1 MTTTLP
7 RASAILGAARTLAA
21 KLLLTV
27 PIDRAALSEAMIQ
40 STGGRD
46 AAGAWQQRDSFEALE
61 VALAMAVPQLV
72 GQMEAGAAIR
82 TLEALTKD
90 LPTHTVRSEAQIAF
104 QQFSTPP
111 ALAYLAVH
119 LARLSD
125 EDVFLEPSAGTGI
138 IASLAQGLAK
148 SSVLNEL
155 EPTRADLLEGIFP
168 ESHVFRHDGAKLGAL
183 LSGNTRPSVI
193 VMNPPFSI
201 SQSRG
206 QDQNTAARHL
216 RAAIDHLLPGGR
228 VIAIMPDWFSPSA
241 SCGEVFRRTLES
253 ARVVLSLRLDR
264 GGYAKHGTGIAV
276 RILVIDKIAGEIGH
290 STINRASVSELY
302 AALPSIPPRAAL
314 RKASESVAPR
324 PKLSLFRSV
333 RTGPARPVI
342 VRAAQTN
349 DVRPVAYAVL
359 DEPAAMGEQRGVY
372 ADYRPSRVVIPEAG
386 EHPTHLVE
394 SAAMASIAAPRPGYV
409 PCLPERTVTAR
420 LLSAAQLETVIYA
433 GEAWSRDLHGR
444 FSHPSGEVALKE
456 DPDGQLYRTGFF
468 LGDGTG
474 AGKGRQAAACIL
486 DQWLK
491 GNRRHIWISKNAPLL
506 EDAQRDWTAIGGL
519 PSDILELAR
528 WKIGEK
534 ITAPEGILFVP
545 YGTLRS
551 SRVEDTRLDQIVRW
565 AGEDFEGVIV
575 FDEAHEMGGVAGGE
589 GALGQKQGSL
599 QGIAGVLLQ
608 NTLPRARV
616 LYASATGASD
626 VNNLAYAVRLGL
638 WGPGTAFAAREQF
651 ISEIRD
657 GGIAAMELVARDLKA
672 SGLYLARALS
682 FAGIEYD
689 ILRHD
694 LTPEQIAI
702 YDTYCEAWSI
712 LCAAAHKMVYREV
725 AIMRRNAA

>member
-7 RASAILGAARTLAA
+7 RASAILSAARTLAA

-119 LARLSD
+119 LARLSA

-168 ESHVFRHDGAKLGAL
+168 ESHVVRHDGAKLGAL
-183 LSGNTRPSVI
+183 LSGSTRPSVI

-228 VIAIMPDWFSPSA
+228 VVAIMPDWFSPSA

-253 ARVVLSLRLDR
+253 ARIVQSLRLDR

-276 RILVIDKIAGEIGH
+276 RILVIDKIAGEIGL

-349 DVRPVAYAVL
+349 DVRPVAYV
-359 DEPAAMGEQRGVY
+359 
-372 ADYRPSRVVIPEAG
+372 
-386 EHPTHLVE
+386 
-394 SAAMASIAAPRPGYV
+394 
-409 PCLPERTVTAR
+409 
-420 LLSAAQLETVIYA
+420 
-433 GEAWSRDLHGR
+433 
-444 FSHPSGEVALKE
+444 
-456 DPDGQLYRTGFF
+456 
-468 LGDGTG
+468 
-474 AGKGRQAAACIL
+474 
-486 DQWLK
+486 
-491 GNRRHIWISKNAPLL
+491 
-506 EDAQRDWTAIGGL
+506 
-519 PSDILELAR
+519 
-528 WKIGEK
+528 
-534 ITAPEGILFVP
+534 
-545 YGTLRS
+545 
-551 SRVEDTRLDQIVRW
+551 
-565 AGEDFEGVIV
+565 
-575 FDEAHEMGGVAGGE
+575 
-589 GALGQKQGSL
+589 
-599 QGIAGVLLQ
+599 
-608 NTLPRARV
+608 
-616 LYASATGASD
+616 
-626 VNNLAYAVRLGL
+626 
-638 WGPGTAFAAREQF
+638 
-651 ISEIRD
+651 
-657 GGIAAMELVARDLKA
+657 
-672 SGLYLARALS
+672 
-682 FAGIEYD
+682 
-689 ILRHD
+689 
-694 LTPEQIAI
+694 
-702 YDTYCEAWSI
+702 
-712 LCAAAHKMVYREV
+712 
-725 AIMRRNAA
+725 